1 MAGFTTYLQQEILDH
16 IFGNGAYSAPT
27 VHVGL
32 FTAAPSDAGGGTEV
46 SGNSYARVN
55 ASALFGAASGT
66 AIANDGAITFPTATG
81 SWGTITH
88 FGVFDASTAGNLLVW
103 GAVTLNKA
111 VGDGDTASFAT
122 GELDVTLD

>member
-55 ASALFGAASGT
+55 ASVLFGAASGT

-103 GAVTLNKA
+103 GAVTPNKA

>member
-66 AIANDGAITFPTATG
+66 AVANDGAITFPTATG

-103 GAVTLNKA
+103 GAVTPNKA

>member
-66 AIANDGAITFPTATG
+66 AIANDGAITFPMATG

-103 GAVTLNKA
+103 GAVTPNKA

>member
-55 ASALFGAASGT
+55 ASALFGASSGT

-103 GAVTLNKA
+103 GAVTPNKA

>member
-66 AIANDGAITFPTATG
+66 GIANDGAITFPTATG

-103 GAVTLNKA
+103 GAVTPNKA